1 MSWRLLVP
9 SAVGAIFL
17 VFTQT
22 PARAQGG
29 GAMIRGQIVATD
41 SGRPLRRALI
51 TASPEVGGQ
60 SRTANTNTDGRYEI
74 KDLPEGRYKV
84 SVVRSGYLPL
94 QYGQHRP
101 LEQAKLLEVVGRGV
115 IDHVD
120 FALPRMG
127 VIAGRITDERGDPI
141 AGVLMLAMRSMY
153 VDGRRQLV
161 SASGFNIR
169 TDDAGQYRLPELV
182 PGTYFVMATTRETW
196 TVHSNGRDDVMGFQP
211 TFFPG
216 SNDVAEARQ
225 VSVGFAQQARDVNFS
240 LLPART
246 AKVSGTAVDSHGR
259 PLAGRSVGLTQTF
272 RGAAGGGGNFSFGNG
287 AVASDGTFTI
297 KNVPP
302 GEYKLQARAPSSSPG
317 TDDEAA
323 ALTIRVNGL
332 DIDHIML
339 TTSIGSSITGR
350 INTESGAAPSIS
362 TDRARIIATVP
373 DVANPRG
380 GPPGGKTRI
389 NNDWTFAVTDLFG
402 PARLRLNLP
411 EEWAVKALLREGRD
425 VTDMP
430 FATKAGEELSGVEI
444 ILTNRVTSVGGQVI
458 DNKGAVV
465 TDGTVIVFAADS
477 QKWQENSRFVRAA
490 RPDEQGTWQIS
501 GLPPGEYLATAI
513 DYVPEG
519 MWNDPEYLDALRGGA
534 QKVALSEG
542 GSQTV
547 LLRLVA
553 SK

>member
-1 MSWRLLVP
+1 MPSRLHLA
-9 SAVGAIFL
+9 SALGAAFL
-17 VFTQT
+17 VFAQT

-29 GAMIRGQIVATD
+29 GAIIRGQIVATD
-41 SGRPLRRALI
+41 TGLPLRRALI
-51 TASPEVGGQ
+51 TAAPESGSQ
-60 SRTANTNTDGRYEI
+60 SRTANTNADGRYEI
-74 KDLPEGRYKV
+74 RDLPEGRYKV

-94 QYGQHRP
+94 QFGQHRP
-101 LEQAKLLEVVGRGV
+101 LEQAKLLEVGGGV
-115 IDHVD
+115 INHVD

-127 VIAGRITDERGDPI
+127 VIGGRITDERGDPI

-161 SASGFNIR
+161 SAGGFSVR

-196 TVHSNGRDDVMGFQP
+196 TMHSNGRDDVMGFQP

-216 SNDVAEARQ
+216 TSDVAAARQ

-259 PLAGRSVGLTQTF
+259 PLAGRSVGLTQVF
-272 RGAAGGGGNFSFGNG
+272 RGAAGGGGNFGAGNG

-297 KNVPP
+297 ENVPP
-302 GEYKLQARAPSSSPG
+302 GEYKLQARGPASRPG
-317 TDDEAA
+317 TEDEAA
-323 ALTIRVNGL
+323 AQTVSVNGV
-332 DIDHIML
+332 DIAHITLM
-339 TTSIGSSITGR
+339 TSIGWSTTGR
-350 INTESGAAPSIS
+350 ITTENGAAPNIP
-362 TDRARIIATVP
+362 TDQARIIATVP
-373 DVANPRG
+373 DVTNPRG

-389 NNDWTFAVTDLFG
+389 NSDWTFAVTDLFG

-411 EEWAVKALLREGRD
+411 EGWGVKALQRGGRD
-425 VTDMP
+425 VTDIP
-430 FATKAGEELSGVEI
+430 LETKAGEELSGVEI
-444 ILTNRVTSVGGQVI
+444 ILTNRVTSLGGQVT

-465 TDGTVIVFAADS
+465 TDGTVIVFAADA

-490 RPDEQGTWQIS
+490 RPDEQGVWQVR

-513 DYVPEG
+513 DYVQEG
-519 MWNDPEYLDALRGGA
+519 MWNDPEYLNAIRGGA
-534 QKVALSEG
+534 QTVALSEG

-547 LLRLVA
+547 PLRLVA